1 MARGDRIR
9 ALEGSERYGLV
20 LVAIIVPIAFALAV
34 PATGPWSRFVTLLLF
49 AVAIIIVLAIANA
62 RRGVQIAARVLLVA
76 VVVASLIDLIV
87 DSTTSSGVAGAIVG
101 IMIALTPFTLVRG
114 VLGQLR
120 AEHRVT
126 LEAVFGAIAI
136 YLLIGAFFATID
148 NAVGAIGSAAFFN
161 QASNPPFETYLYFSY
176 ATLVTVGYGDFTPA
190 SSLARAL
197 AVTEGVFGPLYL
209 VTVVAVLV
217 SNIGRPGLLG
227 GGGTAGDED
236 KAPDSPRPRR

>member
-1 MARGDRIR
+1 MARGERIR
-9 ALEGSERYGLV
+9 ALEGSQRYGFV

-34 PATGPWSRFVTLLLF
+34 PANGPWWRFVTLLLF

-76 VVVASLIDLIV
+76 VVVTSLIDLIV
-87 DSTTSSGVAGAIVG
+87 GSTSSSGVAGAIVG
-101 IMIALTPFTLVRG
+101 IMIALTPFTLARG

-148 NAVGAIGSAAFFN
+148 NAVGAIGSAAFFK
-161 QASNPPFETYLYFSY
+161 QASNPSFETYLYFSY
-176 ATLVTVGYGDFTPA
+176 VTLVTVGYGDFTPA

-197 AVTEGVFGPLYL
+197 AITEGVFGPLYL

-227 GGGTAGDED
+227 GGTAGDED